1 MVKEG
6 DVLGV
11 VRISYSLEDIDNT
24 VTIST
29 WLNTGLLSAFFVS
42 AFVILGMLFRKL
54 FIVRLKTLGLNMRL
68 ATK

>member
-24 VTIST
+24 VTINT
-29 WLNTGLLSAFFVS
+29 WLNTGLLSAIFVS
-42 AFVILGMLFRKL
+42 AIVILGMLFRKL

>member
-24 VTIST
+24 VTINT
-29 WLNTGLLSAFFVS
+29 WLNTGLLS
-42 AFVILGMLFRKL
+42 LFL
-54 FIVRLKTLGLNMRL
+54 SQHLSF
-68 ATK
+68 